1 MEVSCL
7 TNSNEYAT
15 LHDPTCGTLSP
26 CLTSAATGQ
35 FRCLWRLSDSPDRF
49 VPGLSESVA
58 KRVGADDSVPF
69 MDPENRTLE
78 VLKQIRD
85 DGKRNG
91 ERTDETNARLNETN
105 ARINETNVRLESLRD
120 DLGRRIVESEL
131 RTATAITE
139 LLRLRPR
146 ADHRHQGRS

>member
-1 MEVSCL
+1 ME
-7 TNSNEYAT
+7 
-15 LHDPTCGTLSP
+15 
-26 CLTSAATGQ
+26 
-35 FRCLWRLSDSPDRF
+35 
-49 VPGLSESVA
+49 
-58 KRVGADDSVPF
+58 
-69 MDPENRTLE
+69 PENLTLE

-91 ERTDETNARLNETN
+91 ERIDETNARLNEMN

-139 LLRLRPR
+139 LSGSVRELIGVIKEDRDLRGRMER
-146 ADHRHQGRS
+146 AEKDIAVLKQRLPDA